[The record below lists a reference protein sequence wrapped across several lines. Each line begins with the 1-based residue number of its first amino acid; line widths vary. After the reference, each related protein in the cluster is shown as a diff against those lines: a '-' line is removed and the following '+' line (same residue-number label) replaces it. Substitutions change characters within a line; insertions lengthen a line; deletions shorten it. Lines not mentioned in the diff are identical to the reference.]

1 MEVLLFT
8 IASAL
13 AIAGGVGVI
22 AARQPVHSALALLL
36 VLGSLAVLYLTLL
49 AEFVA
54 VVQIIVYA
62 GAIVVLFLFVIML
75 LHARSPER
83 ERPPRAGRLTIPA
96 VIFGALLLATISIAV
111 LGDIGAT
118 VATSPPDGF
127 GSTEAVGRELFTRFV
142 LPFQAAGIL
151 LLIGII
157 AGVVLGKA
165 PARDSSGDERGGM

>member
-13 AIAGGVGVI
+13 SIAGGVGVI

-36 VLGSLAVLYLTLL
+36 VLGSLAALYLTLA

-54 VVQIIVYA
+54 VLQVILYA

-75 LHARSPER
+75 LHARSPEQQ
-83 ERPPRAGRLTIPA
+83 RPARAGPLAIPA
-96 VIFGALLLATISIAV
+96 AVFGVLLVAAISIAV
-111 LGDIGAT
+111 LRDLGGA
-118 VATSPPDGF
+118 VAASPPEGF
-127 GSTEAVGRELFTRFV
+127 GTTEAVGRELFTRFV
-142 LPFQAAGIL
+142 LPFEAAGIL
-151 LLIGII
+151 LLIGIV

-165 PARDSSGDERGGM
+165 PARRSDGERGEP

>member
-8 IASAL
+8 VASAL
-13 AIAGGVGVI
+13 SIAGGVGVI

-36 VLGSLAVLYLTLL
+36 VLGSLAVLYLTLA

-54 VVQIIVYA
+54 ALQVVLYA

-75 LHARSPER
+75 LHARFPEW
-83 ERPPRAGRLTIPA
+83 ERPPRAGGLTVLA
-96 VIFGALLLATISIAV
+96 AAFGALLLAAVAIAV
-111 LGDIGAT
+111 LRDVGAT
-118 VATSPPDGF
+118 VATSAPEGF
-127 GSTEAVGRELFTRFV
+127 GTTEAVGRELFSRFV
-142 LPFQAAGIL
+142 LPFEAVGIL

-165 PARDSSGDERGGM
+165 PARPPSGDERGER